1 MMRATLLLALVWLA
15 LTAELSVG
23 NAVLGVVVAVVVLRL
38 SRGLRAESATFR
50 VRPFRLVALIVFL
63 LWEIVLA
70 NLRVVVAV
78 LGPRRWLRP
87 AVVAVPLEI
96 ERDEAVVL
104 LANMISLT
112 PGTLTIDVS
121 PDRRTLYVHTMFTQS
136 PESLRRDI
144 KRRFEPRVRGVFS

>member
-1 MMRATLLLALVWLA
+1 MRATLLLTLVWLA

-23 NAVLGVVVAVVVLRL
+23 NAAFGVVLAVGVLRL
-38 SRGLRAESATFR
+38 SRGLHAGSAPFR
-50 VRPFRLVALIVFL
+50 VRPLKLVALVVFL

-70 NLRVVVAV
+70 NLRVAMAV

-87 AVVAVPLEI
+87 AVVAIPLDI
-96 ERDEAVVL
+96 ERDEAIVL

-112 PGTLTIDVS
+112 PGTLSIDVS
-121 PDRRTLYVHTMFTQS
+121 PDRRTLYVHTMFSQS
-136 PESLRRDI
+136 PESLRQDI